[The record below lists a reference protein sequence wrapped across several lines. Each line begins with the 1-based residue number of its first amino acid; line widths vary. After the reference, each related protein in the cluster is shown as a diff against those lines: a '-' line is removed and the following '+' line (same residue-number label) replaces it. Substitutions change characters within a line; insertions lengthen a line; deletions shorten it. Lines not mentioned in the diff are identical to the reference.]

1 MDQRYIYVCNDSLVF
16 FVTFAYMVDLVG
28 YSGGGLEVPG
38 DERAVGGVSAHAVGA
53 RYEVRTTSQ
62 EQDVQGLL
70 DAGFVHVH
78 HLEQTHAHKHAV
90 HSHA

>member
-1 MDQRYIYVCNDSLVF
+1 
-16 FVTFAYMVDLVG
+16 MVDLVG

-38 DERAVGGVSAHAVGA
+38 DERAVSGVSAHAVGA

-70 DAGFVHVH
+70 DACFVHVH
-78 HLEQTHAHKHAV
+78 HLEQTHAHKQAV
-90 HSHA
+90 HLQM